1 MPWHTQ
7 IFADQ
12 LTLFQPGGAGYVR
25 HINTCPSRFSELPPA
40 LSLIAKTKLTLKRIP
55 AELNAS
61 PVLNLKNVDVFLST
75 PHNSG
80 ETLRQPQEISSP
92 KIKLIR
98 IIEGY
103 NENQLGKTYFFAAL
117 FIFLYHTSS

>member
-1 MPWHTQ
+1 MSELYCNYVNIIQRWRNQGCMGEGISPRIQ
-7 IFADQ
+7 IFANQ
-12 LTLFQPGGAGYVR
+12 LTLFQPCGADYVC
-25 HINTCPSRFSELPPA
+25 HINTSPSRFSQLPPA
-40 LSLIAKTKLTLKRIP
+40 LSLIAKIKLTLKRIP

-92 KIKLIR
+92 KIKMKIV
-98 IIEGY
+98 
-103 NENQLGKTYFFAAL
+103 
-117 FIFLYHTSS
+117 

>member
-1 MPWHTQ
+1 MHWGREFAPPPRRAPPQ
-7 IFADQ
+7 IFVDQ

-40 LSLIAKTKLTLKRIP
+40 LSLIAKIKLTLKRIP

-75 PHNSG
+75 PHNSE

-92 KIKLIR
+92 KIKINIHQNYQNNR
-98 IIEGY
+98 R
-103 NENQLGKTYFFAAL
+103 
-117 FIFLYHTSS
+117 LY

>member
-1 MPWHTQ
+1 MQGGKGICPPPQ
-7 IFADQ
+7 IFTDQ
-12 LTLFQPGGAGYVR
+12 LTLPGEANYVR
-25 HINTCPSRFSELPPA
+25 HINTCPSRFSELLPN
-40 LSLIAKTKLTLKRIP
+40 LSLIAKIKLTLKRIP

-92 KIKLIR
+92 KIKINIHQNYQNNRRL
-98 IIEGY
+98 
-103 NENQLGKTYFFAAL
+103 
-117 FIFLYHTSS
+117 

>member
-1 MPWHTQ
+1 MCLIDTIYHVKYPNYYNTGLSSLGVPGVPWHTQ

-92 KIKLIR
+92 KIKI
-98 IIEGY
+98 
-103 NENQLGKTYFFAAL
+103 N
-117 FIFLYHTSS
+117 

>member
-1 MPWHTQ
+1 MQGGKGICPPPQ
-7 IFADQ
+7 IFTDQ
-12 LTLFQPGGAGYVR
+12 LTLPGEANYVR
-25 HINTCPSRFSELPPA
+25 HINTCPSRFSELLPN
-40 LSLIAKTKLTLKRIP
+40 LSLIAKIKLTLKRIP

-92 KIKLIR
+92 KIKINIHQNNIR
-98 IIEGY
+98 Y
-103 NENQLGKTYFFAAL
+103 NE
-117 FIFLYHTSS
+117 I